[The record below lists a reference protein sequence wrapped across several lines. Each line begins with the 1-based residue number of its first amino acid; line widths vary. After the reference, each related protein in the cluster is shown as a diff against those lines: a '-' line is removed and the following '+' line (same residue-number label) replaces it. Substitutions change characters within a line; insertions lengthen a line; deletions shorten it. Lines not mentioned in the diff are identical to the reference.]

1 MQPMNET
8 VLVIDDEDFVRD
20 TITGYLEDSGF
31 EVIEA
36 ENGREGVEL
45 FDQHQPALVLCDLRM
60 PKMDGLE
67 VLNHVMSQQ
76 RDTPFIVLS
85 GAGVMKDVVEA
96 LRLGASDYL
105 FKPLEDLAVLEHSI
119 RRNLERSRLRKEVE
133 SYRVE
138 LEATY
143 IQLQTDLRAGRKIQQ
158 KMLPPKPLAR
168 NGWEMDYLIA
178 PSHIMSGDF
187 VDFFP
192 LSDTE
197 VFYYL
202 VDVSGHGV
210 SSAIITMVIK
220 QFVEIARRDFEHLN
234 DKSIFMLDGF
244 LSRLNKQLIEQDL
257 GRHATVFA
265 GLLNTE
271 TDTMTY
277 CSAAQFPP
285 PIVSLTKGCEIINS
299 DGMAVGLFPDASY
312 QVHEMALSDVKGFFF
327 CTDGILEILEKSSL
341 SEKENVIKQVVA
353 DGNRSISSFSEAI
366 GLDGVEGLPDDI
378 TIFTI
383 NRTR

>member
-1 MQPMNET
+1 MQPKNET

-20 TITGYLEDSGF
+20 TITGYLEDSGI

-36 ENGREGVEL
+36 ENGRQGVEL
-45 FDQHQPALVLCDLRM
+45 FDQHHPALVLCDLRM

-67 VLNHVMSQQ
+67 VLNHVMEQ
-76 RDTPFIVLS
+76 RPDTPFIVLS

-105 FKPLEDLAVLEHSI
+105 FKPLADLAMLEHSI
-119 RRNLERSRLRKEVE
+119 RRNLERSRLRQDVE
-133 SYRVE
+133 TYRAE

-143 IQLQTDLRAGRKIQQ
+143 SQLQSDLRAGRKIQQ
-158 KMLPPKPLAR
+158 KMLPEKPLLR
-168 NGWEMDYLIA
+168 QGWVFDYIIA

-192 LSDTE
+192 LSEHET
-197 VFYYL
+197 FYYL

-220 QFVEIARRDFEHLN
+220 QFVEIARRDFAHLN
-234 DKSIFMLDGF
+234 DPSIFTLDKF
-244 LSRLNKQLIEQDL
+244 LSRLNQQLIAQDL

-265 GLLNTE
+265 GVLNTE
-271 TDTMTY
+271 ADTMTY

-285 PIVSLTKGCEIINS
+285 PIVSVADGCEVIPS
-299 DGMAVGLFPDASY
+299 DGMAVGLFPDAQY
-312 QVHEMALSDVKGFFF
+312 HMFERTLSGVEGFFF
-327 CTDGILEILEKSSL
+327 CTDGILEIIQESSL
-341 SEKENVIKQVVA
+341 SAKENLIKQTVEA
-353 DGNRSISSFSEAI
+353 GNRSISSFSEAI
-366 GLDGVEGLPDDI
+366 GLNGVEGLPDDI

>member
-36 ENGREGVEL
+36 ENGREGADL
-45 FDQHQPALVLCDLRM
+45 YDQHHPALVLCDLRM

-67 VLNHVMSQQ
+67 VLNHVMMQK

-105 FKPLEDLAVLEHSI
+105 FKPLQDLAVLEHSI
-119 RRNLERSRLRKEVE
+119 RRNLERSRLRQEVE
-133 SYRVE
+133 SYRIE

-143 IQLQTDLRAGRKIQQ
+143 SQLQSDLRAGRKIQQ
-158 KMLPPKPLAR
+158 KMLPPKPLTR
-168 NGWEMDYLIA
+168 QGWELDYVIA

-197 VFYYL
+197 TFYYL

-220 QFVEIARRDFEHLN
+220 QFVEIARRDFEHLA
-234 DKSIFMLDGF
+234 DKSIFELDGF
-244 LSRLNKQLIEQDL
+244 LTRLNQQLIAQDL

-285 PIVSLTKGCEIINS
+285 PIVSLSNGCELINS
-299 DGMAVGLFPDASY
+299 EGMAVGLFPDASY
-312 QVHEMALSDVKGFFF
+312 QKHEMSLAEVEGFFF
-327 CTDGILEILEKSSL
+327 CTDGILEVLKKSSL
-341 SEKENVIKQVVA
+341 SDKENMIKQVVA
-353 DGNRSISSFSEAI
+353 DGNRTISAFSEAI